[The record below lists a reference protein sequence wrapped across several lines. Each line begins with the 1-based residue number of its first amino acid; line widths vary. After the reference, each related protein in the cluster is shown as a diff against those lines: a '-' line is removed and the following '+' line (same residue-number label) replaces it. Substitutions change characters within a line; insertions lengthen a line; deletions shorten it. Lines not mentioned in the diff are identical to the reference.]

1 MLFYLY
7 AILPLQ
13 NLTDVA
19 VLHERLFRNALQL
32 RLHKQKLKIYLTSF
46 FSARQET
53 AASQDFYPLPRSFK
67 ELKALKPL

>member
-19 VLHERLFRNALQL
+19 VLHERLFRNALQF

-46 FSARQET
+46 SARQET
-53 AASQDFYPLPRSFK
+53 AASQGFYPIPRSFK
-67 ELKALKPL
+67 GLKSQKAL